1 MYINIHINIFWH
13 MRSLVAKHAMSD
25 SLKNRQIVRLDAI
38 VFRTGC
44 DVYVY
49 TYMVKAKM
57 MPI

>member
-1 MYINIHINIFWH
+1 
-13 MRSLVAKHAMSD
+13 MRTLVAKHAMSD
-25 SLKNRQIVRLDAI
+25 SLTQADSRLDAI

-49 TYMVKAKM
+49 TYMVKTKM